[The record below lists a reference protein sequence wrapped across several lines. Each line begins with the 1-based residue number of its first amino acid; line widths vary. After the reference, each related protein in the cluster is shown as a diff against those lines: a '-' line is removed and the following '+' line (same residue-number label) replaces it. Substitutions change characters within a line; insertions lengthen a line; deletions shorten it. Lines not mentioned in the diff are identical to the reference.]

1 MSRAIVLS
9 STKIAL
15 LITAASLAGYLLG
28 KITTTKSIGTRAPSN
43 DSGSGAFVLLIN
55 LKFTTLDHRDN
66 FFKIIEPLCK
76 DMSESEPTTLSY
88 QVAISDKDPLV
99 VNLHKDNAYLTVHKS
114 GVEFLKFREQLK
126 GMQEKGYV
134 EIVLGMYR
142 WQAILW
148 CGKAIH

>member
-28 KITTTKSIGTRAPSN
+28 KITTTKSNGSRAPSN
-43 DSGSGAFVLLIN
+43 HSGSAFVLLIN

-66 FFKIIEPLCK
+66 FFKIIKPLCK
-76 DMSESEPTTLSY
+76 DMVENEPTTLSY

-99 VNLHKDNAYLTVHKS
+99 VNLLERYADKDNAYLTVHKS
-114 GVEFLKFREQLK
+114 GAEFLKFREQLK
-126 GMQEKGYV
+126 EMQEKGYV
-134 EIVLGMYR
+134 VIVGDSYVETDLGYV
-142 WQAILW
+142 
-148 CGKAIH
+148 

>member
-28 KITTTKSIGTRAPSN
+28 KITTTKSNGSRAPSN
-43 DSGSGAFVLLIN
+43 HSGSAFVLLIN

-66 FFKIIEPLCK
+66 FFKIIKPLCK
-76 DMSESEPTTLSY
+76 DMAENEPTTLSY

-99 VNLHKDNAYLTVHKS
+99 VNLLERYADKDNAYLTVHKS
-114 GVEFLKFREQLK
+114 GAEFLKFREQLK
-126 GMQEKGYV
+126 EMQEKGYV
-134 EIVLGMYR
+134 VIVGDSYVETDLGYV
-142 WQAILW
+142 
-148 CGKAIH
+148 

>member
-28 KITTTKSIGTRAPSN
+28 KITTTKSIGSRAPSN
-43 DSGSGAFVLLIN
+43 DSGSAFVLLIN

-66 FFKIIEPLCK
+66 FFKIIKPLCK
-76 DMSESEPTTLSY
+76 DMVENEPTTLSY

-99 VNLHKDNAYLTVHKS
+99 VNLLERYADKDNAYLTVHKS
-114 GVEFLKFREQLK
+114 GAEFLKFREQLK
-126 GMQEKGYV
+126 EMQEKGYV
-134 EIVLGMYR
+134 VIVGDSYVETDLGYV
-142 WQAILW
+142 
-148 CGKAIH
+148 